1 MYRKSFD
8 HHEDGHPEHLKQS
21 IVLKEQVEIQV
32 EDDRTGMTV
41 ETLRRALADNL
52 YYIQG
57 KDEYFA
63 TPHDYLHG
71 SGSYRARPAAP
82 PPD

>member
-32 EDDRTGMTV
+32 EDDRTGMT
-41 ETLRRALADNL
+41 
-52 YYIQG
+52 G
-57 KDEYFA
+57 
-63 TPHDYLHG
+63 
-71 SGSYRARPAAP
+71 
-82 PPD
+82 